1 LLAIFAG
8 PEFVDS
14 HQHPD
19 FCGTRCPPIIIG
31 SLFVGAAS
39 RDPLA
44 ANGGEPPTGNTGCVG
59 IATGGGDD
67 PGLNALMRALRK
79 LLSSKHHW
87 KVSPIPDGFDGLLW
101 PEKSLELTLD
111 RVSRILPRGGT
122 ILGTTNRGNP
132 FKYKSEENGREVER
146 DISDDIL
153 ANCKK
158 LGIDAIVTIGCDGSQ
173 KEQKIG
179 HELFQKGM
187 KIVRV
192 PRTIGN
198 DLSVTDFTFGF
209 DTALRTVRT
218 PSTRSTPARRRVT
231 ASGRGSHGP

>member
-59 IATGGGDD
+59 IAAGGGDD

-87 KVSPIPDGFDGLLW
+87 KVSPIPDGFDGLIW

-153 ANCKK
+153 ANCKSWESTPSSP
-158 LGIDAIVTIGCDGSQ
+158 LAVTARKRAEDW
-173 KEQKIG
+173 
-179 HELFQKGM
+179 
-187 KIVRV
+187 
-192 PRTIGN
+192 
-198 DLSVTDFTFGF
+198 
-209 DTALRTVRT
+209 ARTVPEGNENCSRAQDD
-218 PSTRSTPARRRVT
+218 RQ
-231 ASGRGSHGP
+231 